1 MAVWRGGA
9 KNKAPYESTHVRV
22 PVPIKSKVQALI
34 DEFKKDIEGFKKNE
48 AQPSVSSLIGLEE
61 NEEKDEE
68 EDEDSTEP
76 SDLETIKSQAE
87 TIRAY
92 ASEIHFLKHKLEQLS
107 LLMSLDDAKKEAR
120 KQIRAKGRKNLTVA
134 NLLSE
139 IYKATVTEEEMM

>member
-48 AQPSVSSLIGLEE
+48 AQPSVSSLIGLEGD
-61 NEEKDEE
+61 EEKDED
-68 EDEDSTEP
+68 EDEDSAEP

-87 TIRAY
+87 TIQRY
-92 ASEIHFLKHKLEQLS
+92 LSEIQFLNHKLEQLS
-107 LLMSLDDAKKEAR
+107 LLKSLDDAKEEAR
-120 KQIRAKGRKNLTVA
+120 KQIRAKDRKNLTVA